1 VDLSTS
7 TTEILVVVEAFPQSE
22 QGLGAG
28 LCTGIEQNADFGV
41 QDAANGGEQPS
52 VRVDLLAVLLLQ
64 AEHHLDGRER
74 AGAVIV
80 GANELL
86 VGRDGELRGVLEL
99 RLLAWPLDC
108 RFCSTHDMGN
118 GLVSVN
124 VLLHDT
130 ILVYTDSREQVER
143 ALVAG
148 VDTVEDEAHD
158 NLLPSRAALVPE
170 LGLLQVDNVADVLHD
185 TVQGAGGE
193 DLVFVVVGDGDEQLR
208 VAVVHGRAQIVAV
221 LEGEVVGVARRGRV
235 WHLSESRVE
244 AKNAVLTAHVRKLL
258 ATALE
263 VIAVLRLDGVLDGRR
278 HGVVGAENRALDE
291 LDLAGHAALEAAR
304 RCHRAARLLSL
315 SPCLGRARLAAL
327 VWRRGALGTA
337 KLRRRV
343 VAARRRV
350 DI

>member
-28 LCTGIEQNADFGV
+28 LCTSIEQNADFGV

-185 TVQGAGGE
+185 TVQSAGGE

-235 WHLSESRVE
+235 
-244 AKNAVLTAHVRKLL
+244 
-258 ATALE
+258 
-263 VIAVLRLDGVLDGRR
+263 
-278 HGVVGAENRALDE
+278 
-291 LDLAGHAALEAAR
+291 
-304 RCHRAARLLSL
+304 
-315 SPCLGRARLAAL
+315 
-327 VWRRGALGTA
+327 
-337 KLRRRV
+337 
-343 VAARRRV
+343 
-350 DI
+350 